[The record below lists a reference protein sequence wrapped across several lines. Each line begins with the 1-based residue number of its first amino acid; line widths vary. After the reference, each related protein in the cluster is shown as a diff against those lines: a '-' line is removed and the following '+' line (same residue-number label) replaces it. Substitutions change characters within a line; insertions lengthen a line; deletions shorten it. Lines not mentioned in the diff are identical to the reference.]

1 MHCFT
6 ILFSCAD
13 SQKPAL
19 NRAIR
24 PAGSYED
31 LLKVK
36 GRVVTK
42 QLPNGGQSDKNLL
55 KLIDPD
61 RNPLKVTNVRDD
73 DGVKTKTTYYSLK
86 DASSETLLKVE
97 YSSKAKSKHRVF
109 LATDRSEI
117 PTHTDTLRSF
127 HALHEYFR
135 RCIIESLPDAMSA
148 EE

>member
-1 MHCFT
+1 MA
-6 ILFSCAD
+6 SCPD

-19 NRAIR
+19 NRAMR
-24 PAGSYED
+24 PAGSFED

-42 QLPNGGQSDKNLL
+42 QLPNGAQSDKNLF
-55 KLIDPD
+55 KLIDSD
-61 RNPLKVTNVRDD
+61 KNPLKVTSLREE

-86 DASSETLLKVE
+86 DSPAETLLKVE
-97 YSSKAKSKHRVF
+97 YSSKGKSKHHVF
-109 LATDRSEI
+109 LATDRCEI
-117 PTHTDTLRSF
+117 PTHNDAARSF

-135 RCIIESLPDAMSA
+135 QCIIETLPKTMSA